1 MIGKTNAVVGGGET
15 TIFEWGEPELNATGI
30 SAYLADTTPIDN
42 VYIRLSIS
50 APESVVYVPLNYL
63 DRSSSGMDLSFDGNT
78 IRFTSTVSAG
88 EYEITIFSLYSTVAF
103 VFNAV
108 SIVQR

>member
-1 MIGKTNAVVGGGET
+1 
-15 TIFEWGEPELNATGI
+15 
-30 SAYLADTTPIDN
+30 
-42 VYIRLSIS
+42 
-50 APESVVYVPLNYL
+50 
-63 DRSSSGMDLSFDGNT
+63 MDLSFDGNT